1 MPLKIGDHDVQP
13 PMIELAELASPLNS
27 HEQRSY
33 VTKKKKVKKMFV
45 KRKMMAAREI
55 ALSTSQEGTPL

>member
-1 MPLKIGDHDVQP
+1 
-13 PMIELAELASPLNS
+13 MIELAELASPLNS

>member
-1 MPLKIGDHDVQP
+1 MPLKIGDDVQP
-13 PMIELAELASPLNS
+13 SMIELAELASPLNS
-27 HEQRSY
+27 HEQRPY

-55 ALSTSQEGTPL
+55 ALSTSQEGTSL

>member
-1 MPLKIGDHDVQP
+1 MPLKIGDDVQP
-13 PMIELAELASPLNS
+13 SMIELAELANPLNS
-27 HEQRSY
+27 HEQRPY

-55 ALSTSQEGTPL
+55 ALSTSQEGTSL